1 MRTDQPSRT
10 ARKIALNIV
19 SLGATPGA
27 ADTLPAG
34 MAHATARLL
43 VASGAAGPALVR
55 WSRSWQV
62 VSLYHLFDPLMPGE
76 FEGIGRRKVFC
87 EQQLRDALQKG
98 STQVLVLGAGYDT
111 LAWRLA
117 PEFPGV
123 RFFEIDHPATSRLK
137 QKGIKAM
144 GRPGNLHLMAEDLAR
159 TPLTKVME
167 TEPSWAPNAQT
178 AILAEGL
185 LMYLPEKAVKALF
198 TQCHDITGPESR
210 MVFTYI
216 GTGAGGRPDVGWL
229 SGLLLWT
236 MALAG
241 EPWLWSLPPE
251 RLGAFLADTGWEASP
266 CTPESPSGH
275 GVEFYA
281 VADKQK
287 IKQERSPFSTRLPP
301 TAR

>member
-19 SLGATPGA
+19 SLGATPDA
-27 ADTLPAG
+27 ADALPAG
-34 MAHATARLL
+34 MADATARLL

-55 WSRSWQV
+55 WSRSWQM
-62 VSLYHLFDPLMPGE
+62 VSLCHLFDPLMPGE

-87 EQQLRDALQKG
+87 EEQVRNAVENRC
-98 STQVLVLGAGYDT
+98 TQVLVLGAGYDT

-117 PEFPGV
+117 HEFPGV

-137 QKGIKAM
+137 RKGIAAM
-144 GRPGNLHLMAEDLAR
+144 GRPDNLHLMAEDLAH
-159 TPLTKVME
+159 TPLAEAME
-167 TEPSWAPNAQT
+167 ADPLWASNAQT
-178 AILAEGL
+178 VILAEGL
-185 LMYLPEKAVKALF
+185 LMYLPEKAVKDLF
-198 TQCHDITGPESR
+198 SQCHDITGPGSR

-241 EPWLWSLPPE
+241 EPWLWSLRPE
-251 RLGAFLADTGWEASP
+251 QIGAFLDDTGWTPSP
-266 CTPESPSGH
+266 ATPESPSGH

-287 IKQERSPFSTRLPP
+287 IKQ
-301 TAR
+301 